1 MDYVLE
7 KAKSALASVKD
18 NNYAKSAVAGVL
30 AVASAAA
37 NAAADITATTAELT
51 DAKTAVLAV
60 GVAVLSIVVGIM
72 LYKWIKRA
80 L

>member
-1 MDYVLE
+1 MYALKTRFVSLAQSRA
-7 KAKSALASVKD
+7 AKASV
-18 NNYAKSAVAGVL
+18 AAVI

-37 NAAADITATTAELT
+37 SAAVDVSATTTELGEV
-51 DAKTAVLAV
+51 KTAVLAV

>member
-1 MDYVLE
+1 M
-7 KAKSALASVKD
+7 KAKLQALQSLSRRQAARVGAAAGTAVALLASP
-18 NNYAKSAVAGVL
+18 L
-30 AVASAAA
+30 AHAAI
-37 NAAADITATTAELT
+37 DVSATTAELG

-60 GVAVLSIVVGIM
+60 GVAVMAIAVGIM